1 MIRINLVR
9 GKRKTRRE
17 LNVGSAWI
25 ALPLVVLVGTIY
37 FHTTV
42 TGRISKLGADIGK
55 ANADIARLKKE
66 IGEVEKFK
74 VRKAE
79 LQKKVDIISNL
90 QKGRI
95 GPVRYFE
102 ALSAAIP
109 EKCWIDTL
117 GVKDEKVILSGIALN
132 NYTIANFMTALGQ
145 TGRFR
150 DVALGAA
157 EQTTV
162 AGVKLVK
169 FNLTFQ
175 VSRSPC
181 SSSLILPSCMTIT
194 LSQTWTS
201 SSVVVE

>member
-9 GKRKTRRE
+9 GKRKKRKE
-17 LNVGSAWI
+17 LNAGSVWI
-25 ALPLVVLVGTIY
+25 ALPLVVLAGTLY

-42 TGRISKLGADIGK
+42 SGKISRLDAGIVK
-55 ANADIARLKKE
+55 ANAEIAALQKE

-74 VRKAE
+74 ARKAE

-90 QKGRI
+90 QKGRT
-95 GPVRYFE
+95 GPVRHFE

-117 GVKDEKVILSGIALN
+117 SVKDARVTLSGVALN

-145 TGRFR
+145 TGRFS
-150 DVALGAA
+150 DVVLGAA
-157 EQTTV
+157 EKTTV

-175 VSRSPC
+175 TVN
-181 SSSLILPSCMTIT
+181 
-194 LSQTWTS
+194 
-201 SSVVVE
+201 

>member
-9 GKRKTRRE
+9 GKRKKRKE
-17 LNVGSAWI
+17 LNVGSAWL
-25 ALPLVVLVGTIY
+25 ALPLVVLAGTLY

-42 TGRISKLGADIGK
+42 SGKLSSLDGEIRK
-55 ANADIARLKKE
+55 ANADIERLKKE

-90 QKGRI
+90 QKGRT
-95 GPVRYFE
+95 GPVRHFE

-109 EKCWIDTL
+109 EKCWIDAL
-117 GVKDEKVILSGIALN
+117 AVKGESVTLSGIALN
-132 NYTIANFMTALGQ
+132 NYTLANFMTALGQ

-150 DVALGAA
+150 DVVLGAA

-162 AGVKLVK
+162 TGIKLVR

-175 VSRSPC
+175 TVN
-181 SSSLILPSCMTIT
+181 
-194 LSQTWTS
+194 
-201 SSVVVE
+201 

>member
-1 MIRINLVR
+1 MIRINLIR
-9 GKRKTRRE
+9 GKRKKRRE
-17 LNVGSAWI
+17 LSLGSGWI
-25 ALPLVVLVGTIY
+25 VFPLVVLAGTIY

-42 TGRISKLGADIGK
+42 SGRISKLDADIGK
-55 ANADIARLKKE
+55 ANADIVRLKKE

-95 GPVRYFE
+95 GPVRYFD

-117 GVKDEKVILSGIALN
+117 GVKDEKVTLTGVALN

-150 DVALGAA
+150 DVVLGAA

-175 VSRSPC
+175 TVN
-181 SSSLILPSCMTIT
+181 
-194 LSQTWTS
+194 
-201 SSVVVE
+201 

>member
-9 GKRKTRRE
+9 GKRKKRKE
-17 LNVGSAWI
+17 LNAGSVWI
-25 ALPLVVLVGTIY
+25 ALPLVVLAGTLY

-42 TGRISKLGADIGK
+42 SGKISRLDAGIVK
-55 ANADIARLKKE
+55 ANAEIAALQKE

-74 VRKAE
+74 ARKAE

-90 QKGRI
+90 QKGRT
-95 GPVRYFE
+95 GPVRHFE

-117 GVKDEKVILSGIALN
+117 SVKDARVTLSGVALN

-150 DVALGAA
+150 DVVLGAA
-157 EQTTV
+157 EQATV

-175 VSRSPC
+175 TVN
-181 SSSLILPSCMTIT
+181 
-194 LSQTWTS
+194 
-201 SSVVVE
+201 

>member
-9 GKRKTRRE
+9 GKRKKRRE
-17 LNVGSAWI
+17 LSVGSAWI
-25 ALPLVVLVGTIY
+25 ALPLVVLAGTLY

-42 TGRISKLGADIGK
+42 SGKISRLNADIVK
-55 ANADIARLKKE
+55 ANADIERLKKE

-74 VRKAE
+74 ARKAE

-95 GPVRYFE
+95 GPVRHFE

-117 GVKDEKVILSGIALN
+117 GVKDERVALSGIALN
-132 NYTIANFMTALGQ
+132 NHTIANFMTALGQ

-150 DVALGAA
+150 DVVLGAA

-175 VSRSPC
+175 TVN
-181 SSSLILPSCMTIT
+181 
-194 LSQTWTS
+194 
-201 SSVVVE
+201 

>member
-9 GKRKTRRE
+9 GKRKKRRE
-17 LNVGSAWI
+17 LSVGSLWI
-25 ALPLVVLVGTIY
+25 AFPLVVLAGTLY

-42 TGRISKLGADIGK
+42 TGKISRLDAGIVK
-55 ANADIARLKKE
+55 ANAEIVRLKKE

-74 VRKAE
+74 ARKVE

-90 QKGRI
+90 QKGRT

-117 GVKDEKVILSGIALN
+117 GVKDGNVTLSGVALN

-150 DVALGAA
+150 DVVLGAA
-157 EQTTV
+157 EQATV

-175 VSRSPC
+175 TVN
-181 SSSLILPSCMTIT
+181 
-194 LSQTWTS
+194 
-201 SSVVVE
+201 

>member
-9 GKRKTRRE
+9 GKRKKRRE
-17 LNVGSAWI
+17 FSVGSAWV
-25 ALPLVVLVGTIY
+25 ALPLVVLAGTIY

-42 TGRISKLGADIGK
+42 SGKISKLDADIGK
-55 ANADIARLKKE
+55 ANVEIARLKSE

-74 VRKAE
+74 LRKAE

-95 GPVRYFE
+95 GPVRHFE

-117 GVKDEKVILSGIALN
+117 GLKDEKVTLSGVALN

-150 DVALGAA
+150 DVVLGAA

-162 AGVKLVK
+162 AGVRLVK

-175 VSRSPC
+175 TVN
-181 SSSLILPSCMTIT
+181 
-194 LSQTWTS
+194 
-201 SSVVVE
+201 

>member
-9 GKRKTRRE
+9 GKRKKRRE
-17 LNVGSAWI
+17 LNVGSTWI
-25 ALPLVVLVGTIY
+25 ALPVVVLAGTIY

-42 TGRISKLGADIGK
+42 SGKISRLDADIGK

-74 VRKAE
+74 ARKAE

-90 QKGRI
+90 QKGRT
-95 GPVRYFE
+95 GPVRHFE

-117 GVKDEKVILSGIALN
+117 GVKDEKVTLSGVALN

-150 DVALGAA
+150 DVVLGAA

-175 VSRSPC
+175 TVK
-181 SSSLILPSCMTIT
+181 
-194 LSQTWTS
+194 
-201 SSVVVE
+201 

>member
-9 GKRKTRRE
+9 GKRKKRRE
-17 LNVGSAWI
+17 LSVGSAWI
-25 ALPLVVLVGTIY
+25 ALPLVVLAGTIY

-42 TGRISKLGADIGK
+42 SGKISKLGADIGK
-55 ANADIARLKKE
+55 ANADIARLQKE

-74 VRKAE
+74 ARKAE

-90 QKGRI
+90 QKGRT
-95 GPVRYFE
+95 GPVRHFE

-117 GVKDEKVILSGIALN
+117 GVKDEKVTLSGVALN

-150 DVALGAA
+150 DVVLGAA

-162 AGVKLVK
+162 AGMKLVR

-175 VSRSPC
+175 TVN
-181 SSSLILPSCMTIT
+181 
-194 LSQTWTS
+194 
-201 SSVVVE
+201 

>member
-9 GKRKTRRE
+9 GKRKKRKE
-17 LNVGSAWI
+17 LNVGSAWL
-25 ALPLVVLVGTIY
+25 ALPLVVLAGTLF

-42 TGRISKLGADIGK
+42 SRKITSLDGEIRK
-55 ANADIARLKKE
+55 ANADIERLKKE

-90 QKGRI
+90 QKGRS
-95 GPVRYFE
+95 GPVRHFE

-109 EKCWIDTL
+109 ERCWIDTL
-117 GVKDEKVILSGIALN
+117 AVKGESVTLTGVALN

-150 DVALGAA
+150 DVVLGAA

-162 AGVKLVK
+162 TGVKLVK

-175 VSRSPC
+175 TVN
-181 SSSLILPSCMTIT
+181 
-194 LSQTWTS
+194 
-201 SSVVVE
+201 

>member
-9 GKRKTRRE
+9 GKRKKRRE
-17 LNVGSAWI
+17 LSVGSAWI
-25 ALPLVVLVGTIY
+25 ALPLVVLVGAIY

-42 TGRISKLGADIGK
+42 SGRISKLGADIVK
-55 ANADIARLKKE
+55 ANADIARLKNE

-74 VRKAE
+74 ARKAE

-90 QKGRI
+90 QKGRS
-95 GPVRYFE
+95 GPVRHFE

-117 GVKDEKVILSGIALN
+117 GVKDGKVTLAGVALN

-150 DVALGAA
+150 DVVLGAA

-175 VSRSPC
+175 TVN
-181 SSSLILPSCMTIT
+181 
-194 LSQTWTS
+194 
-201 SSVVVE
+201 

>member
-9 GKRKTRRE
+9 GKRKKRRE
-17 LNVGSAWI
+17 FNVNVAYVLLP
-25 ALPLVVLVGTIY
+25 ALFLAGTAY

-42 TGRISKLGADIGK
+42 TGKIGRLNADIQK
-55 ANADIARLKKE
+55 ANADVERLKKE

-90 QKGRI
+90 QAGRT

-102 ALSAAIP
+102 AISGAIP
-109 EKCWIDTL
+109 EKCWINQLTIQSDR
-117 GVKDEKVILSGIALN
+117 IALSGIALN
-132 NYTIANFMTALGQ
+132 NHTIANFMTALAQ

-150 DVALGAA
+150 DVVLGSA

-162 AGVKLVK
+162 SNMKLVR

-175 VSRSPC
+175 
-181 SSSLILPSCMTIT
+181 TAN
-194 LSQTWTS
+194 
-201 SSVVVE
+201 

>member
-9 GKRKTRRE
+9 GKRKKRRE
-17 LNVGSAWI
+17 LDVGSMWI
-25 ALPLVVLVGTIY
+25 ALPLVVLAGTLY

-42 TGRISKLGADIGK
+42 SGRISRLDADIVK
-55 ANADIARLKKE
+55 ANADIARLQKE

-90 QKGRI
+90 QKGRT
-95 GPVRYFE
+95 GPVRYFD

-117 GVKDEKVILSGIALN
+117 GVKDEKVTLSGIALN

-150 DVALGAA
+150 DVVLGAA

-169 FNLTFQ
+169 FNLTFHT
-175 VSRSPC
+175 VN
-181 SSSLILPSCMTIT
+181 
-194 LSQTWTS
+194 
-201 SSVVVE
+201 

>member
-9 GKRKTRRE
+9 GKRKKRRE
-17 LNVGSAWI
+17 LSVGSAWL
-25 ALPLVVLVGTIY
+25 ALPLVVLAGTIY

-42 TGRISKLGADIGK
+42 SGRISKLDADIGK

-74 VRKAE
+74 ARKAE

-90 QKGRI
+90 QKDRS
-95 GPVRYFE
+95 GPVRHFE

-117 GVKDEKVILSGIALN
+117 GVKDEMVTLSGIALN
-132 NYTIANFMTALGQ
+132 NHTIANFMTALGQ

-150 DVALGAA
+150 DVVLGAA

-175 VSRSPC
+175 TVN
-181 SSSLILPSCMTIT
+181 
-194 LSQTWTS
+194 
-201 SSVVVE
+201 

>member
-9 GKRKTRRE
+9 GKRKKRRE
-17 LNVGSAWI
+17 LSVGSAWL
-25 ALPLVVLVGTIY
+25 ALPLVVLAGTVY

-42 TGRISKLGADIGK
+42 SGKISRLNADIVK
-55 ANADIARLKKE
+55 ANADIARLQKE

-74 VRKAE
+74 ARKAE

-90 QKGRI
+90 QKGRT
-95 GPVRYFE
+95 GPVRHFE

-117 GVKDEKVILSGIALN
+117 GVKDERVTLSGIALN
-132 NYTIANFMTALGQ
+132 NHTIANFMTALGQ

-150 DVALGAA
+150 DVVLGAA

-162 AGVKLVK
+162 AGVKLVR

-175 VSRSPC
+175 AVN
-181 SSSLILPSCMTIT
+181 
-194 LSQTWTS
+194 
-201 SSVVVE
+201 

>member
-9 GKRKTRRE
+9 GKRKKRRE
-17 LNVGSAWI
+17 FNVGSAWI
-25 ALPLVVLVGTIY
+25 ALPLVVLAGTLY

-42 TGRISKLGADIGK
+42 SGRISKLNADIGK
-55 ANADIARLKKE
+55 ANADIARLKNE

-74 VRKAE
+74 ARKAE

-90 QKGRI
+90 QKGRT

-117 GVKDEKVILSGIALN
+117 SVKDERVTISGVALN

-150 DVALGAA
+150 DVALGTA

-162 AGVKLVK
+162 RGGKFVK

-175 VSRSPC
+175 ANN
-181 SSSLILPSCMTIT
+181 
-194 LSQTWTS
+194 
-201 SSVVVE
+201 